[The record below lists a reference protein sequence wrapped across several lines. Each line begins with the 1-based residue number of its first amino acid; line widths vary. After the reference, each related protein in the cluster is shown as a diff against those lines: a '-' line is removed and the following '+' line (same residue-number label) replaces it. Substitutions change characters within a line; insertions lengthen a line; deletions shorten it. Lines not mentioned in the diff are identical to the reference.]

1 MYSSLSPFG
10 VPMCEMAFPGSDSW
24 WSRHLNLEPARGMQW
39 TSVPFGG
46 WCCRSAPWFQT
57 LCLCMHLFRLE
68 MLSLPAQWLKPRY
81 LGPYSSSPIPTVFL
95 LSRPPISHSTK
106 SLCTLCHSHEVVSTS
121 WGKNFFLRI
130 LSYHPYFS
138 IPPTPQH
145 LTRNT

>member
-57 LCLCMHLFRLE
+57 LPLHAP
-68 MLSLPAQWLKPRY
+68 LPARNAFSSCPVTQTPLLRALLKFSYSHSIFIVPTSYLTQYEKFMHTVSFPRSSVY
-81 LGPYSSSPIPTVFL
+81 LLRQEL
-95 LSRPPISHSTK
+95 LSENSLLPP
-106 SLCTLCHSHEVVSTS
+106 LL
-121 WGKNFFLRI
+121 L
-130 LSYHPYFS
+130 HPAHTTA
-138 IPPTPQH
+138 P
-145 LTRNT
+145 NT